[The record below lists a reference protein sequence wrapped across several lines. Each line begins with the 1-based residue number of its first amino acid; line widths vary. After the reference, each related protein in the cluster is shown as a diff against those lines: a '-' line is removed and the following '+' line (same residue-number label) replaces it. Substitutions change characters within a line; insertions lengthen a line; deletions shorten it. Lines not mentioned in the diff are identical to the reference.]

1 MLPGKYYLP
10 MTMSG
15 YNFTDRVR
23 KVLQIAREE
32 ATRLSHESVGTEHI
46 LLAVIREGEGVAMA
60 VLANLN
66 VDTTEMSRDV
76 EAATKKGRAASSR
89 DLEVPYTSR
98 AKKVLELAMS
108 EARVMDHSYVGSEHL
123 LLALLR
129 EEKGVA
135 AQVLNRA
142 GVTLELARA
151 EVLRLLGSEASG
163 LSATGPVYPEL
174 AYALGPGANT
184 VLMLARDSASAF
196 HHDAID
202 TEHLL
207 NALIREDDE
216 AVSVLRSL
224 GVSIDRIA
232 ELLNEV
238 RKVPARGRR
247 LDLPYSTNAKR
258 AIWFAVEEALSLGHD
273 SVASSH
279 LLLGLLRVP
288 GVAGELLA
296 GLGVTETLVR
306 EQLRKN
312 H

>member
-1 MLPGKYYLP
+1 
-10 MTMSG
+10 MSG

-23 KVLQIAREE
+23 KVLQMARDE
-32 ATRLSHESVGTEHI
+32 ALRLHHDSVRTEHI

-60 VLANLN
+60 VLSNLN
-66 VDTTEMSRDV
+66 VDTTAMSRDV
-76 EAATKKGRAASSR
+76 EAAMMKGRAARSM
-89 DLEVPYTSR
+89 DLEVPYTSG

-108 EARVMDHSYVGSEHL
+108 EAHEMSHSYVGSEHL

-129 EEKGVA
+129 EEKGIA
-135 AQVLNRA
+135 AQLLNRA

-151 EVLRLLGSEASG
+151 EVLRLLGSEAPA
-163 LSATGPVYPEL
+163 LSATGPVFPEL
-174 AYALGPGANT
+174 AYALGPGVNT
-184 VLMLARDSASAF
+184 VLILARDTASVF

-207 NALIREDDE
+207 NALIREDDD
-216 AVSVLRSL
+216 AVSILRSL

-238 RKVPARGRR
+238 RKVPGRARR
-247 LDLPYSTNAKR
+247 LDIPYSKNARR
-258 AIWFAVEEALSLGHD
+258 AIWLAVEETLSLGDD

>member
-1 MLPGKYYLP
+1 
-10 MTMSG
+10 
-15 YNFTDRVR
+15 
-23 KVLQIAREE
+23 
-32 ATRLSHESVGTEHI
+32 
-46 LLAVIREGEGVAMA
+46 
-60 VLANLN
+60 
-66 VDTTEMSRDV
+66 
-76 EAATKKGRAASSR
+76 
-89 DLEVPYTSR
+89 
-98 AKKVLELAMS
+98 
-108 EARVMDHSYVGSEHL
+108 MDHSYVGSEHL

>member
-1 MLPGKYYLP
+1 MN
-10 MTMSG
+10 G

-32 ATRLSHESVGTEHI
+32 ALRLSHEYVGTEHI
-46 LLAVIREGEGVAMA
+46 LLAVILEGEGVAMA
-60 VLANLN
+60 VLTNLN
-66 VDTTEMSRDV
+66 VDTEEMSREV
-76 EAATKKGRAASSR
+76 EAAIKKGGAAPSG
-89 DLEVPYTSR
+89 DLQLPYTSR

-108 EARVMDHSYVGSEHL
+108 EARELNHSYVGSEHL
-123 LLALLR
+123 LLGLLG
-129 EEKGVA
+129 EEKGIA
-135 AQVLNRA
+135 AQVLNGA

-151 EVLRLLGSEASG
+151 EVLRLLGSEAPA
-163 LSATGPVYPEL
+163 LSATGPVFPEL

-184 VLMLARDSASAF
+184 VLILARDTASVF
-196 HHDAID
+196 RHDAID

-232 ELLNEV
+232 DLLDEV
-238 RKVPARGRR
+238 RKVPGRGKR
-247 LDLPYSTNAKR
+247 LDIPYSKNARR
-258 AIWFAVEEALSLGHD
+258 AIWLAVAEALSLGDD

-306 EQLRKN
+306 EQLRRN